1 MNEIRAGTLEII
13 QGKYDILGSFY
24 LPIWSDVN
32 AELPDMN
39 VIFTEMITGERDIEE
54 FDSVVQEWM
63 DKGGRDAIA
72 EAQSIYDERYQ

>member
-13 QGKYDILGSFY
+13 QGKYDILRSFY